1 MFKTISESIKIYIGK
16 SYMIK
21 TALQLE
27 ETSVVGLFF
36 VRCKSVPTH
45 DEDFKVNI
53 RVYLYVL
60 KKKWNNKC
68 EIKT

>member
-1 MFKTISESIKIYIGK
+1 
-16 SYMIK
+16 MIK

-27 ETSVVGLFF
+27 KTSVVGLFF
-36 VRCKSVPTH
+36 VRCKSVPTN
-45 DEDFKVNI
+45 DEDFKENI

-68 EIKT
+68 KIKI

>member
-1 MFKTISESIKIYIGK
+1 
-16 SYMIK
+16 MIK

-27 ETSVVGLFF
+27 KTSVVGLFF

-45 DEDFKVNI
+45 DEDFKENI

-68 EIKT
+68 KIKNQLKSKVYICQNIS

>member
-1 MFKTISESIKIYIGK
+1 MKIYIGK

-27 ETSVVGLFF
+27 KTSVVGLFF
-36 VRCKSVPTH
+36 VRCKSVLAH
-45 DEDFKVNI
+45 DEGFKENI
-53 RVYLYVL
+53 RVHLYVL

-68 EIKT
+68 EIKI

>member
-1 MFKTISESIKIYIGK
+1 
-16 SYMIK
+16 MIK